1 MTPGAVAA
9 EAPRVEERAGP
20 SGTGAAAVLR
30 ICDAGPGAPT
40 ALPDHV
46 SRVRR
51 ALVALREPMSVEH
64 LEDSVP
70 AAVAML
76 GFDRVVYARLCGAD
90 WRAAGVRA
98 GTQALDVP
106 AAGPVRIDATFEE
119 YPVLVEQVPVIVG
132 PGSAHRLLPVQWC
145 RSYLAAPVLERGTVV
160 GLIHAGYHD
169 PVRRLSA
176 LDREVLW
183 IFAEAL
189 APSLASA
196 HAGDALRDLLVRA
209 ARFAGE
215 LGQVGPG
222 PTGAHPVGAPPDL
235 SGRECEVLEL
245 MAAGQT
251 NGQIARRLVI
261 TEGTVKSHVK
271 RIMRKLRAANRAE
284 AVAAWMRPAER
295 VHSSTPFARART
307 AGASAS

>member
-1 MTPGAVAA
+1 MTPAAVAA
-9 EAPRVEERAGP
+9 GAPRVEERAPGP
-20 SGTGAAAVLR
+20 AAAAVLR
-30 ICDAGPGAPT
+30 ICETGPGAP
-40 ALPDHV
+40 AAPPDHV

-70 AAVAML
+70 AAVAVL

-90 WRAAGVRA
+90 WRAVGVRGGA
-98 GTQALDVP
+98 EAPDVP
-106 AAGPVRIDATFEE
+106 VAGRIDATFEE
-119 YPVLVEQVPVIVG
+119 HPALVDRVPVVVG
-132 PGSAHRLLPVQWC
+132 PGAAHRLLSVRWC

-169 PVRRLSA
+169 PVRRPSA

-183 IFAEAL
+183 TFAEAL
-189 APSLASA
+189 TPSLAAA

-209 ARFAGE
+209 TRFAGE
-215 LGQVGPG
+215 LGQAGPG
-222 PTGAHPVGAPPDL
+222 PTSAHLVAAPPDL

-284 AVAAWMRPAER
+284 AVAAWMRPAGR
-295 VHSSTPFARART
+295 AHSSTPFARA

>member
-1 MTPGAVAA
+1 MTPAAVAA
-9 EAPRVEERAGP
+9 GAPRVEERAPGP
-20 SGTGAAAVLR
+20 GAAAVLR
-30 ICDAGPGAPT
+30 ICETGPGAP
-40 ALPDHV
+40 AAPPDHV

-70 AAVAML
+70 AAVAVL

-90 WRAAGVRA
+90 WRAVGVRGGSGA
-98 GTQALDVP
+98 RDVP

-119 YPVLVEQVPVIVG
+119 HPVLVDRVPVVVG
-132 PGSAHRLLPVQWC
+132 PGAAHRLLPVQWC
-145 RSYLAAPVLERGTVV
+145 RTYLVAPVLERGTVV

-169 PVRRLSA
+169 PVRRPSA

-183 IFAEAL
+183 TFAEAL
-189 APSLASA
+189 TPSLTAA

-209 ARFAGE
+209 TRFADE
-215 LGQVGPG
+215 LGQAG
-222 PTGAHPVGAPPDL
+222 PTSAHLVAAPPDL

-295 VHSSTPFARART
+295 VRSSTPFAGALV